1 MAEELSLTAI
11 AIMVGIASA
20 AISAFTIYYRKK
32 QFEITSKQYEL
43 NALLEVFQLL
53 NNEAHRKA
61 RQVVYNYHRNL
72 LDGKNP
78 LEDEVGQEIAM
89 VRSDF
94 DMIGTFIRNEL
105 ISKDVFLDAYWDA
118 TLVCWN
124 ALDDNIGRERK
135 MRQNQHYMANFEHLA
150 AEAQKYKEKYMPRES
165 VEPY

>member
-1 MAEELSLTAI
+1 MVEEVSFTAI
-11 AIMVGIASA
+11 AVTVGIASA
-20 AISAFTIYYRKK
+20 VISAFTIYFRKK
-32 QFEITSKQYEL
+32 QYEVTAKQYNL

-53 NNEAHRKA
+53 NNDTHRKA
-61 RQVVYNYHRNL
+61 RQAVYRHHRSK

-78 LEDEVGQEIAM
+78 NEEDVHQEIAM

-105 ISKDVFLDAYWDA
+105 IPKEVFLDAYWDT

-124 ALDDNIGRERK
+124 ALEDNIRKEREI
-135 MRQNQHYMANFEHLA
+135 RQNQHYMANFEYLA
-150 AEAQKYKEKYMPRES
+150 SEAKQYKEKYMPRES